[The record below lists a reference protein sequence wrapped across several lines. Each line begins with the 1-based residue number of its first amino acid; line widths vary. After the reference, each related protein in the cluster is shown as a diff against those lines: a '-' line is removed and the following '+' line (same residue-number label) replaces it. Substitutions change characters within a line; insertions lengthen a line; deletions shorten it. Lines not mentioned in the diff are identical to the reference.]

1 MKISSEKNPL
11 PGRYIS
17 YRNPSKEEHARLI
30 ETWAR
35 ERDEGNDK
43 AIDSGRVIEEE
54 PSKSESEDI
63 AHMTGVAMGDGDVN
77 EIVE

>member
-17 YRNPSKEEHARLI
+17 YRNLLKEEHARLI
-30 ETWAR
+30 EIWAR
-35 ERDEGNDK
+35 ERDEENGK
-43 AIDSGRVIEEE
+43 AIDSGRVVEEE
-54 PSKSESEDI
+54 PSKSEREDI
-63 AHMTGVAMGDGDVN
+63 AHMPDVAMGDGDVN